1 MLISKSR
8 VSWFF
13 PNVLLPMDL
22 FRASSRKK
30 KLVFKATFYLC
41 CFFFATNG
49 SSAQTAN
56 TAETET
62 IPDEVKKV
70 ENESADKG
78 STFRVE
84 KVRVDGG
91 AEILTIFA
99 RPADTS
105 SSAKDKDAEIPLVS
119 VLRDTLGDKKQ
130 ENDQLRYV
138 WMLTHTRPSR
148 GQKVAAFVPFLYS
161 RTTNKKSSG
170 TDPPPP
176 IIDLKPS
183 ERGPWSK
190 AFQFIFNKVIL
201 NEFGVG
207 VKSSVLQYKQNKA
220 DYKNTAIARTLTVL
234 SLYQN
239 QAGSSERLLKE
250 TELSDIQARLW
261 LKDKTFGW
269 HMQSENLTRVFD
281 KELAKTRDI
290 RSQNWEL
297 LRQYSEAQGLY
308 FDPLEMP
315 DGSARHALVWT
326 SAADIEVNK
335 NNNFDSRFLNIKN
348 PWKDSDLANWKGYSQ
363 VRWFDENSR
372 EVLPDTPNATPKTL
386 IPLAIYGLDFPKIPA
401 LLVDF
406 RDNRNVKRREMS
418 KRILHDITS
427 NVLSLGQFS
436 NLPYFLGRLS
446 YGYIT
451 GKRGMDINQ
460 TSRMRS
466 YSQLKLLLAL
476 DADLSKELRDEIAQ
490 RLESATLNPL
500 ENDVDVEAKLAR
512 AQYENLLAY
521 ARRPDGLPKQL
532 DKDRREEMVKL
543 VHSGKQRFLYS
554 AAHFFSFGLFTK
566 REKATPEL
574 MAALDTRRQLDWHER
589 NLREIAHSSAKPEI
603 DSDVETLKRSL
614 QFISENGA
622 AAKEKTTRALAK
634 IFTITDDETMR
645 RMCVTGLYRINN
657 SAAKKQLLAI
667 YNNAKVTENWRNLCA
682 HYLKLAL
689 EEGQQI
695 ATRDARM
702 IAAIA
707 AN

>member
-1 MLISKSR
+1 MSLISDATR
-8 VSWFF
+8 VKTIGFQ
-13 PNVLLPMDL
+13 
-22 FRASSRKK
+22 AI
-30 KLVFKATFYLC
+30 FYLC
-41 CFFFATNG
+41 CLFFAAQG
-49 SSAQTAN
+49 ASAQTVSL
-56 TAETET
+56 TET
-62 IPDEVKKV
+62 DTIAAGVKQAEDPILEK
-70 ENESADKG
+70 K
-78 STFRVE
+78 TPFRVE

-91 AEILTIFA
+91 AEILTIIA
-99 RPADTS
+99 RRPGNDIAGNEKDT
-105 SSAKDKDAEIPLVS
+105 EIPLVS

-148 GQKVAAFVPFLYS
+148 EQKVAAFIPFLYS
-161 RTTNKKSSG
+161 RTANKKSPG

-176 IIDLKPS
+176 VIDLKTG

-190 AFQFIFNKVIL
+190 AFQFVFNKLIL

-207 VKSSVLQYKQNKA
+207 VKSSVLQYKQNKS
-220 DYKNTAIARTLTVL
+220 DYRNTAIARTLAVL
-234 SLYQN
+234 SLYQS
-239 QAGSSERLLKE
+239 QKDTGERLLGD
-250 TELSDIQARLW
+250 TELKDIQARLW
-261 LKDKTFGW
+261 LANKTLGW

-290 RSQNWEL
+290 RNQNWEL
-297 LRQYSEAQGLY
+297 LRQYTEAQGLY

-315 DGSARHALVWT
+315 DGSTRHALVWT
-326 SAADIEVNK
+326 STADIEANQNK
-335 NNNFDSRFLNIKN
+335 KFDSRFLNIKN
-348 PWKDSDLANWKGYSQ
+348 PWKDSSLVNWKGYSQ

-372 EVLPDTPNATPKTL
+372 QVLPDTPNAIPKTL
-386 IPLAIYGLDFPKIPA
+386 IPLALYGLDFPKIPA

-406 RDNRNVKRREMS
+406 RDNGNVKRREMS
-418 KRILHDITS
+418 KRILNDITN
-427 NVLSLGQFS
+427 NVFSLSQFG
-436 NLPYFLGRLS
+436 NLPYFLGKLS

-451 GKRGMDINQ
+451 GKRGMDVNQ
-460 TSRMRS
+460 TSRLRS
-466 YSQLKLLLAL
+466 YSQLKLLLTL
-476 DADLSKELRDEIAQ
+476 DTDLSEELRNEIGE

-543 VHSGKQRFLYS
+543 VHNGKRRFLYS

-566 REKATPEL
+566 REKWTPEL
-574 MAALDTRRQLDWHER
+574 MAGLDTRRQLDWHER
-589 NLREIAHSSAKPEI
+589 NLREVAYSSAKPEI
-603 DSDVETLKRSL
+603 DSDVESLKRSL
-614 QFISENGA
+614 EFVAENGS

-634 IFTITDDETMR
+634 IFTITDDEAMR

-657 SAAKKQLLAI
+657 SEAKKQLLAI
-667 YNNAKVTENWRNLCA
+667 YRNSKFTENWRNLCA

-695 ATRDARM
+695 TPRDARA